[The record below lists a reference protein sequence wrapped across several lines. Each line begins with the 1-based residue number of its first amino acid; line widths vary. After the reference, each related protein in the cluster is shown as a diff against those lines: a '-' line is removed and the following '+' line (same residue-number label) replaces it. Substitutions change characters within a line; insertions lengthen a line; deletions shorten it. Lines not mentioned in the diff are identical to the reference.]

1 MKYGKKKKQNTKKRT
16 KGFYGEGAAT
26 EVWPRHLG
34 RSVAK
39 FKMRKAGVEHINSV
53 FAWSWRTYVMAK

>member
-1 MKYGKKKKQNTKKRT
+1 MKKDKKKNKKTRT
-16 KGFYGEGAAT
+16 HGFYGEGAAT

-39 FKMRKAGVEHINSV
+39 FKMKKAGVEHINSV
-53 FAWSWRTYVMAK
+53 FAWSWRSFLMAK

>member
-1 MKYGKKKKQNTKKRT
+1 MKKGKQKKQNEAKRT
-16 KGFYGEGAAT
+16 HGFIGEGAQK
-26 EVWPRHLG
+26 VWPRHLG

-53 FAWSWRTYVMAK
+53 FAWSWRTYVMAR